1 MVQIQLPQPRKQL
14 RRWYRKE
21 EKKKIGRPL
30 KFQSVK
36 ELEEKIDAYFD
47 DENNKPYT
55 VCDLCVWLDCDRQ
68 TLLNYQEK
76 EEFFDTIKRAK
87 TRIEA
92 NIEKGAL
99 LGIFNPTFSIF
110 NMKNNFGWQDKQEI
124 DTTTSNRIEIINDL
138 PSDVDE
144 DK

>member
-1 MVQIQLPQPRKQL
+1 MPKVVSAILTSATKKT
-14 RRWYRKE
+14 RRWYLRDKN
-21 EKKKIGRPL
+21 KGGRPL
-30 KFQSVK
+30 KFKSVE
-36 ELEEKIDAYFD
+36 ELEKKINAYFY

-55 VCDLCVWLDCDRQ
+55 ICDLCVWLDCDRQ

-99 LGIFNPTFSIF
+99 IGVFNPTFSIF
-110 NMKNNFGWQDKQEI
+110 NMKTILVGK
-124 DTTTSNRIEIINDL
+124 IN
-138 PSDVDE
+138 
-144 DK
+144 KK